1 MQKPD
6 IVELKSLSAKARKLI
21 VQLSSE
27 SGSSHVGG
35 NLSCIDIVMSALAW
49 IKIQS
54 HANHSFH
61 LSKGHSALAFYAA
74 KNVLGELSDEE
85 ISNYGKS
92 GSPLSAHLNSSDI
105 LGVELSTGS
114 LGHALSFAVGK
125 QIGSRALK
133 EDNVDIVCLSD
144 GELNEG
150 SIWEAVQLAGH
161 LKLGNLIVF
170 VDKNN
175 LQSLGTTQETINLDP
190 LASKFEVFGW
200 AAFEINGH
208 DFGEI
213 VSTLPNESAM
223 FEKPSAIICNT
234 IKGKGVSFME
244 NNVSWH
250 YQSPS
255 TEELIQALEELS

>member
-6 IVELKSLSAKARKLI
+6 VIELASLSRKARKLI
-21 VQLSSE
+21 LQLSSE
-27 SGSSHVGG
+27 TGSSHVGG
-35 NLSCIDIVMSALAW
+35 NLSCIDIVVTALAW
-49 IKIQS
+49 IRFQTT
-54 HANHSFH
+54 ARHSFH

-92 GSPLSAHLNSSDI
+92 GSPLSAHLNSSDA
-105 LGVELSTGS
+105 LEVELSTGS

-125 QIGSRALK
+125 QIGARALG

-161 LKLGNLIVF
+161 LKLANLIVF

-190 LASKFEVFGW
+190 LARKFEVFGW
-200 AAFEINGH
+200 AAFEIDGH
-208 DFGEI
+208 DYQKI
-213 VSTLPNESAM
+213 VSSFPDEGAM
-223 FEKPSAIICNT
+223 PEKPTAVICNT

-244 NNVSWH
+244 NKVSWH
-250 YQSPS
+250 YKSPS
-255 TEELIQALEELS
+255 DEELSKALEELS